1 MARKLIVD
9 GKEIE
14 ADDNITLLQA
24 CEQAGAEIPRFCYHE
39 RLSVAGNCR
48 MCLVEWVGA
57 PKPQASCA
65 LQVRDI
71 MPNKDGTPAK
81 INTTSPYARKARE
94 GVMEF
99 LLINHPLDCPICDQG
114 GECDLQDQAMGYG
127 RAAFHR
133 FNENKRAVEDKY
145 MGPLVKTIMTR
156 CIQCTRCVRFATEVA
171 GVPDLGA
178 TGRGED
184 MEITTYLEKA
194 FASELSGN
202 VVDLCPVGALTSKP
216 YAFNARPWE
225 LRKTESIDVMDAQ
238 GCNIRVDTRGPQVM
252 RVLPRLNEEVNE
264 EWISDKA
271 RHACDGLSRQRL
283 DRPYV
288 RVNGKLKPATW
299 NEAFAAI
306 AAKVQES
313 SGKKMAAIVG
323 DLAAAEEIK
332 ALKDL
337 MKALGVVNLDCRQD
351 GAKIGGGA
359 RQTYLFNTTIAG
371 VEAADAILLVG
382 ANPRW
387 DAPVLNARIRKTW
400 LASPLKV
407 ANIGPAVDLTYPV
420 EQLGADIATLE
431 AVANGSH
438 AFAQVLKDAKRPMI
452 VLGSGALTRTDGAA
466 ILKLAAKIAGDTGMI
481 GPAGTP
487 AEGGWNGFN
496 ILHTAA
502 SRVAALDLGFL
513 PEEGARDVAGI
524 VDGAQKGEIDFIY
537 LLGADEFDVAHLG
550 RAFIVY
556 QGSHGD
562 AGAHHADVI
571 LPGAAYTEKDG
582 LYVNF
587 EGRVQSAERAGFPPG
602 EAKEDWAI
610 LRALSEVLGH
620 KLPYDDRAQLRAAIL
635 RDVPHFKMLGEAP
648 VHADTAAATWEGIG
662 QSGPLDARAAGR
674 HHRLL
679 SDQPD
684 RARQRDHGAVRPRI
698 RARNQ
703 DGGGIRWRSFPS
715 GIGCCFGAAL
725 WLGLVPQPGLLHS
738 ADLRGA
744 DAGGG
749 RGHSGRPQDLGGGA
763 DAARPQCGG
772 PLRPAADLCRPVQ
785 VPVQGSDHPG
795 GRQQGDLHDRAAG
808 HRDPGLCRLGGGAD
822 HWVVADINVGI
833 LYLFAMSSLGVYG
846 IIMAGWA
853 SNSKYPFLSALRA
866 AAQMVSYEVSIGFVI
881 ITVLLFAGSLNL
893 SDIVRAQGTGA
904 FTLLH
909 WNVFSIL
916 FPMLPIFFVS
926 ALAETNRP
934 PFDLVEAE
942 SELVAGF
949 FVEYSSTPF
958 LLFFLGE
965 YLSIVLMCAMCSI
978 LFLGGW
984 LPPLN
989 IWPFTAVP
997 GIIWFLLKICFF
1009 FFMFAMVKAMVPR
1022 YRYDQLM
1029 RLGWKVF
1036 LPTSLLWVV
1045 LTASWVLF
1053 VRPHL

>member
-1 MARKLIVD
+1 MATRKLIVD

-14 ADDNITLLQA
+14 AEENITLLQA

-65 LQVRDI
+65 LQVKDI
-71 MPNKDGTPAK
+71 FPNKDGTPAK

-145 MGPLVKTIMTR
+145 MGPLVATVMTR

-264 EWISDKA
+264 EWVSDKG
-271 RHACDGLSRQRL
+271 RHACDGLNRQRL

-288 RVNGKLKPATW
+288 RVNGKLKPVSWA
-299 NEAFAAI
+299 EAFAAI
-306 AAKVQES
+306 AAKIRTTTQA
-313 SGKKMAAIVG
+313 KMAAVVG

-337 MKALGVVNLDCRQD
+337 MSALNVQNLDCRQD
-351 GAKIGGGA
+351 GAKVSGGP
-359 RQTYLFNTTIAG
+359 RQTYLFNSTIAG

-387 DAPVLNARIRKTW
+387 DAPVLNARIRKAW
-400 LASPLKV
+400 LASPLKI
-407 ANIGPAVDLTYPV
+407 ANIGVGVDLTYPV
-420 EQLGADIATLE
+420 EQLGTDIGVLE
-431 AVANGSH
+431 AIAEGSH
-438 AFAQVLKDAKRPMI
+438 AFAKVLKDAKRPMI
-452 VLGSGALTRTDGAA
+452 ILGAGALNRADGAA
-466 ILKLAAKIAGDTGMI
+466 ILHLAARIADDTGMI
-481 GPAGTP
+481 GPAGSP

-513 PEEGARDVAGI
+513 PGAHGRDVAGI

-550 RAFIVY
+550 RAFVVY

-571 LPGAAYTEKDG
+571 LPGAAYTEKEG

-587 EGRVQSAERAGFPPG
+587 EGRVQRAERAAFPPG
-602 EAKEDWAI
+602 EAKADWTI
-610 LRALSEVLGH
+610 LRALSEQLGH
-620 KLPYDDRAQLRAAIL
+620 KLPYDDLTALRAAI
-635 RDVPHFKMLGEAP
+635 VKQAPHFAETGKAP
-648 VHADTAAATWEGIG
+648 VHADTAASTWTSIGTEGRLERTQALTAAI
-662 QSGPLDARAAGR
+662 SDYYFTNPIARASETMAKCSQEFVTGT
-674 HHRLL
+674 
-679 SDQPD
+679 SKM
-684 RARQRDHGAVRPRI
+684 
-698 RARNQ
+698 
-703 DGGGIRWRSFPS
+703 
-715 GIGCCFGAAL
+715 AA
-725 WLGLVPQPGLLHS
+725 
-738 ADLRGA
+738 
-744 DAGGG
+744 
-749 RGHSGRPQDLGGGA
+749 
-763 DAARPQCGG
+763 
-772 PLRPAADLCRPVQ
+772 
-785 VPVQGSDHPG
+785 
-795 GRQQGDLHDRAAG
+795 
-808 HRDPGLCRLGGGAD
+808 
-822 HWVVADINVGI
+822 
-833 LYLFAMSSLGVYG
+833 
-846 IIMAGWA
+846 
-853 SNSKYPFLSALRA
+853 
-866 AAQMVSYEVSIGFVI
+866 E
-881 ITVLLFAGSLNL
+881 
-893 SDIVRAQGTGA
+893 
-904 FTLLH
+904 
-909 WNVFSIL
+909 
-916 FPMLPIFFVS
+916 
-926 ALAETNRP
+926 
-934 PFDLVEAE
+934 
-942 SELVAGF
+942 
-949 FVEYSSTPF
+949 
-958 LLFFLGE
+958 
-965 YLSIVLMCAMCSI
+965 
-978 LFLGGW
+978 
-984 LPPLN
+984 
-989 IWPFTAVP
+989 
-997 GIIWFLLKICFF
+997 
-1009 FFMFAMVKAMVPR
+1009 
-1022 YRYDQLM
+1022 
-1029 RLGWKVF
+1029 
-1036 LPTSLLWVV
+1036 
-1045 LTASWVLF
+1045 
-1053 VRPHL
+1053 